1 MTKEE
6 FVQEASLRI
15 VGKVMDGYSS
25 SFIVNIAVN
34 LADSIEKSGYGF
46 DKENKIVDSIEKSG
60 YGFDKENKIV
70 DFND

>member
-1 MTKEE
+1 MTKSE

-46 DKENKIVDSIEKSG
+46 DKENKIVD
-60 YGFDKENKIV
+60 
-70 DFND
+70 FND